1 MTRAALLAGAAGACA
16 VLGGWEA
23 LVVLERAKVAA
34 AVARVLAPLRRARKE
49 GREPTAPERRRLAIL
64 AAGTLLAGG
73 WILFGPLGGVLLA
86 VVGPPALL
94 GAARA
99 RRRRYLAELARG
111 APLAARALSDALAGG
126 HAIRGAIGQAARGL
140 PGAAGT
146 ELRAASA
153 RLELGAAT
161 EVALERLRR
170 RAASP
175 AWDTIVAAILLT
187 REAGGDL
194 ARLLRGCARSLEDAT
209 RLEAEARSATAQA
222 RFTGLLVMA
231 LPAGAAGLAELASP
245 GYITSLAR
253 APLTAWL
260 VGCAVLCQLVAFAAI
275 HRLARVAR

>member
-1 MTRAALLAGAAGACA
+1 MDPVRSARRRAARGGRAA
-16 VLGGWEA
+16 
-23 LVVLERAKVAA
+23 RA
-34 AVARVLAPLRRARKE
+34 ARCRPR
-49 GREPTAPERRRLAIL
+49 
-64 AAGTLLAGG
+64 
-73 WILFGPLGGVLLA
+73 
-86 VVGPPALL
+86 PPAALPGRACPW
-94 GAARA
+94 GAAR
-99 RRRRYLAELARG
+99 R
-111 APLAARALSDALAGG
+111 RALSDALAGG
-126 HAIRGAIGQAARGL
+126 HAIRGAVGQAARGL

-146 ELRAASA
+146 ELRAAAA

-194 ARLLRGCARSLEDAT
+194 ARLLRGCAQSLEDAT

-231 LPAGAAGLAELASP
+231 LPAGAAALAELASP
-245 GYITSLAR
+245 GYIASLGR